1 MLTRLPL
8 PPLRLPRV
16 LGVDDVALKRRHCY
30 ATSLL
35 PFFDN
40 GDHLHPNDKGMQ
52 AVVDAVDL
60 KSVDCAS
67 APN

>member
-1 MLTRLPL
+1 MPDVRDADRESAR
-8 PPLRLPRV
+8 PPL
-16 LGVDDVALKRRHCY
+16 
-30 ATSLL
+30 
-35 PFFDN
+35 FDN

-52 AVVDAVDL
+52 AKADAVDL